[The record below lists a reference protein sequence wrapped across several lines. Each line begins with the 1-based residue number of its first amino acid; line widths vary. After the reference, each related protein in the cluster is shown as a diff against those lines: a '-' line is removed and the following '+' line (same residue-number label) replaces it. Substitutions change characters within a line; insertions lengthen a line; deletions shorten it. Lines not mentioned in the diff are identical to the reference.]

1 MAADLLLCDDLRREA
16 MMYVT
21 VVIFYEGLL
30 LMKRREI
37 LFGVDIQTATVLS
50 FSWSFVEK
58 SPSCSFSRRMFVPL

>member
-1 MAADLLLCDDLRREA
+1 
-16 MMYVT
+16 MYVT

-50 FSWSFVEK
+50 FSWSFEEK
-58 SPSCSFSRRMFVPL
+58 SPSCSFSRRILCTPLLISVIKESN